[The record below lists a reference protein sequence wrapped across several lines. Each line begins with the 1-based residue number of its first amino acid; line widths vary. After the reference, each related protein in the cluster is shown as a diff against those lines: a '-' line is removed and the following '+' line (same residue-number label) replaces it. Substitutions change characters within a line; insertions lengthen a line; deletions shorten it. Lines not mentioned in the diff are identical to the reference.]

1 MKIKNL
7 LFILGTLLLA
17 TVFNGCSNNNED
29 VTLNYE
35 DRAYITINISND
47 TARTVLPTA
56 LSRDELSYVLKGRKA
71 SESAMTQLG
80 SWANY
85 TALQSM
91 TKIELSVDDWYFT
104 LEASKGDTVVLTSTI
119 SKSIGYGNNSLSFTL
134 KEASSGNGNLRVS
147 LSYPANGIAKVTAG
161 LFDLTGTAVTG
172 YAAQNLKASIAN
184 GKSTVTYNKTSIAK
198 GSYILRFYLYQNA
211 SDPTFTNTYSIIVR
225 IAPGCD
231 TTGAEEIEKLNTVYS
246 ITYEL
251 NEGSWDDD
259 IYIPLSY
266 TNYTTI
272 TLPVTLSKEGAVFAG
287 WYDNAELTGQKVT
300 EIPLG
305 TDGNKTYYAKWIT
318 ELNCTAAEFYSVF
331 KGYND
336 GIVTVKITDTNP
348 SMSYI
353 RTALDSTGV
362 KVNLDL
368 SECTSLTSI
377 PERTFANCENL
388 AEITLPSS
396 VTSIADSAFMNNTII
411 TSVVIPN
418 SVLSIGKQ
426 AFSGCSALT
435 TVNLGTGVRT
445 IGYGS
450 FENCTSLASIEVPDS
465 VTSLGERVFSG
476 CTELESVVLGESTTT
491 INSYCF
497 TDCSKLTSVT
507 MSDNVV
513 VISSN
518 AFSNC
523 KTLATLM
530 LSATLENIGKNAF
543 ANCTEL
549 SELVIPETVV
559 SIDNNA
565 FENCKKLTTLVVPN
579 NVTTIGSSVFKGC
592 KNIAITINNTLLN
605 SIAPAEDSASKENT
619 LLAGCKN
626 YTITVTG
633 GTTTLAAYCFY
644 NCTELKSITFP
655 SNLKEIGAYCFYNC
669 TGLSDLA
676 LPSGLTTI
684 GNYTFAK
691 CTTFTVISLP
701 NTVTSIG
708 NHVFSAC
715 SNMVNLTLSNTLQT
729 IGTYAFEKC
738 IKLHRIVIPDSV
750 TTIGEYTF
758 KETSNIEITIK
769 NGLLTSFAPTRVRNI
784 SLTDTSFT
792 NILFN
797 GCSNYSII
805 LSSASTAISDYTFA
819 YCSSLKSISIPETVL
834 SIGKYAFYN
843 CNSLENISVP
853 GSVETIDEYAFYGC
867 SSAKEITLPNSIE
880 VINAYACYGCSTLET
895 IQIPVTAT
903 SIGYF
908 AFGACTSLDE
918 IEIPNEVTH
927 IGSYVFSECTS
938 LADISMGGSVE
949 SIGERAFSNCSSLT
963 KIVIPDSVT
972 SIGGSIFYGCSSLE
986 EITIPFVGT
995 SSTAATDNYSSDK
1008 LFGVIFGDSSYT
1020 GAIGKEQTYGPT
1032 YTTTQKD
1039 KYGVTET
1046 ITHYRKQVYYIP
1058 ASLTKVTVTGG
1069 CFFYGAFFNCSMITN
1084 IIIGDRVFQINE
1096 YSFYG
1101 CSALTDIVFQD
1112 TTSNWSKSGTNIGP
1126 MSATDSHANA
1136 TLLCNN
1142 TVASFTKESN

>member
-7 LFILGTLLLA
+7 MFILSTLLLA
-17 TVFNGCSNNNED
+17 TAFNGCSNNNED
-29 VTLNYE
+29 ITLNYE
-35 DRAYITINISND
+35 DRAYITVNISND

-85 TALQSM
+85 SALQNMS
-91 TKIELSVDDWYFT
+91 KIELSVADWYFT

-119 SKSIGYGNNSLSFTL
+119 SKSISYGNNSLSFTL
-134 KEASSGNGNLRVS
+134 NEVSTGNGSLKVS
-147 LSYPANGIAKVTAG
+147 LKYPANGIAKVTAG
-161 LFDLTGTAVTG
+161 LFDLNGTAVTG
-172 YAAQNLKASIAN
+172 YTAQNLTATTAN
-184 GKSTVTYNKTSIAK
+184 GKSTVTYNKTSVAK

-211 SDPTFTNTYSIIVR
+211 SDSTYTNTYSVIVR
-225 IAPGCD
+225 IAPGCA

-251 NEGSWDDD
+251 NEGTWDDD

-318 ELNCTAAEFYSVF
+318 ELTCTAAEFYSAF

-336 GIVTVKITDTNP
+336 GTVTVKITDTNP

-377 PERTFANCENL
+377 PGRTFANCENL
-388 AEITLPSS
+388 AGITLPSS
-396 VTSIADSAFMNNTII
+396 VTSIADSAFMNNKII

-435 TVNLGTGVRT
+435 TINLGTGVKT
-445 IGYGS
+445 LGYGA
-450 FENCTSLASIEVPDS
+450 FENCTSLAAIEVPDS
-465 VTSLGERVFSG
+465 VTSLGERAFSG
-476 CTELESVVLGESTTT
+476 CTELESVALGESTTT

-497 TDCSKLTSVT
+497 SDCSKLTSVT
-507 MSDNVV
+507 MSDNVA

-518 AFSNC
+518 AFADC
-523 KTLATLM
+523 KKLVTLT
-530 LSATLENIGKNAF
+530 LSAALENIGKNAF
-543 ANCTEL
+543 AGCTEL
-549 SELVIPETVV
+549 YELIIPETVV

-579 NVTTIGSSVFKGC
+579 NVTSIGSSVFKGC

-605 SIAPAEDSASKENT
+605 SIAPAEDSTSKENT

-633 GTTTLAAYCFY
+633 GTPTLAAYCFY

-669 TGLSDLA
+669 TGLSDLT
-676 LPSGLTTI
+676 LPSGLTTV
-684 GNYTFAK
+684 GNYAFAK
-691 CTTFTVISLP
+691 CDGFTTISLP

-708 NHVFSAC
+708 KHVFSAC
-715 SNMVNLTLSNTLQT
+715 SNLQDLTLSNTLQS

-738 IKLHRIVIPDSV
+738 IKLPRIVIPDSV
-750 TTIGEYTF
+750 TTIGEYAF

-769 NGLLTSFAPTRVRNI
+769 NGLINSFAPTSI
-784 SLTDTSFT
+784 GYTLSPTDTSFT
-792 NILFN
+792 NKLFS
-797 GCSNYSII
+797 GCFNYSII
-805 LSSASTAISDYTFA
+805 LSSASTAISNYTFA
-819 YCSSLKSISIPETVL
+819 YCSSLKSISIPETVI
-834 SIGKYAFYN
+834 SIGKYAFCN
-843 CNSLENISVP
+843 CNSIETFIVPDSVT
-853 GSVETIDEYAFYGC
+853 TIGEYAFYGC
-867 SSAKEITLPNSIE
+867 SSVKQITLPDTIK
-880 VINAYACYGCSTLET
+880 VINNYTFYGCSSLEG
-895 IQIPVTAT
+895 IQLPSDTT
-903 SIGYF
+903 SIGNYVF
-908 AFGACTSLDE
+908 TYCKALEE
-918 IEIPNEVTH
+918 IEIPNEVTS
-927 IGSYVFSECTS
+927 IGEYALSGCNS
-938 LADISMGGSVE
+938 LADISIGNSVE
-949 SIGERAFSNCSSLT
+949 TIGQYVFMNCSSLKT
-963 KIVIPDSVT
+963 IIIPDSVKT
-972 SIGGSIFYGCSSLE
+972 MGECLFFGCSSLQE
-986 EITIPFVGT
+986 LSIPFVGT
-995 SSTAATDNYSSDK
+995 SSNATISTAYT
-1008 LFGVIFGDSSYT
+1008 LFGILFGRTSFTKSVYT
-1020 GAIGKEQTYGPT
+1020 QQQFSANN
-1032 YTTTQKD
+1032 
-1039 KYGVTET
+1039 TEDF
-1046 ITHYRKQVYYIP
+1046 YIP
-1058 ASLTKVTVTGG
+1058 GSLTKVTVTGKKIL
-1069 CFFYGAFFNCSMITN
+1069 YGAFKNCKM
-1084 IIIGDRVFQINE
+1084 
-1096 YSFYG
+1096 
-1101 CSALTDIVFQD
+1101 LTDITIGNGVTEIRQNAFSGCSNLTGISFID
-1112 TTSNWSKSGTNIGP
+1112 TTSNWFKDNVNIGQ
-1126 MSATDSHANA
+1126 MSSTDIHANA
-1136 TLLCNN
+1136 SLFWQNSTS
-1142 TVASFTKESN
+1142 VFTKEGN

>member
-7 LFILGTLLLA
+7 MFIFSTLLLA
-17 TVFNGCSNNNED
+17 TAFNGCSNNNED

-35 DRAYITINISND
+35 DRAYITVNISNY

-85 TALQSM
+85 SALQNMS
-91 TKIELSVDDWYFT
+91 KIELSVADWYFT

-119 SKSIGYGNNSLSFTL
+119 SKSISYGNNSLSFTL
-134 KEASSGNGNLRVS
+134 NEVSTGNGSLKVS
-147 LSYPANGIAKVTAG
+147 LKYPANGIAKVTAG
-161 LFDLTGTAVTG
+161 LFDLNGTAVTG
-172 YAAQNLKASIAN
+172 YTAQNLTATTAN
-184 GKSTVTYNKTSIAK
+184 GKSTVTYNKTSVAK

-211 SDPTFTNTYSIIVR
+211 SDSTYTNTYSVIVR
-225 IAPGCD
+225 IAPGCA

-251 NEGSWDDD
+251 NEGTWDDD

-318 ELNCTAAEFYSVF
+318 ELTCTAAEFYSAF

-336 GIVTVKITDTNP
+336 GTVTVKITDTNP

-377 PERTFANCENL
+377 PGRTFANCENL
-388 AEITLPSS
+388 AGITLPSS
-396 VTSIADSAFMNNTII
+396 VTSIADSAFMNNKII

-450 FENCTSLASIEVPDS
+450 FENCTSLTSIEVPDS
-465 VTSLGERVFSG
+465 VTSLGEHSFSG
-476 CTELESVVLGESTTT
+476 CIKLESVELGENVTT

-497 TDCSKLTSVT
+497 SGCSKLTSVT
-507 MSDNVV
+507 MSDNVA

-518 AFSNC
+518 AFSDC
-523 KTLATLM
+523 KKLATLT
-530 LSATLENIGKNAF
+530 LSAALENIGKNAF
-543 ANCTEL
+543 ANCDEL
-549 SELVIPETVV
+549 SELIIPETVV

-579 NVTTIGSSVFKGC
+579 NVTSIGSSVFKGC

-605 SIAPAEDSASKENT
+605 SIAPTEDSTSKENS
-619 LLAGCKN
+619 LLAGCKD
-626 YTITVTG
+626 YSITVTG

-676 LPSGLTTI
+676 LP
-684 GNYTFAK
+684 
-691 CTTFTVISLP
+691 
-701 NTVTSIG
+701 
-708 NHVFSAC
+708 
-715 SNMVNLTLSNTLQT
+715 
-729 IGTYAFEKC
+729 
-738 IKLHRIVIPDSV
+738 
-750 TTIGEYTF
+750 
-758 KETSNIEITIK
+758 
-769 NGLLTSFAPTRVRNI
+769 
-784 SLTDTSFT
+784 
-792 NILFN
+792 
-797 GCSNYSII
+797 
-805 LSSASTAISDYTFA
+805 TAHKA
-819 YCSSLKSISIPETVL
+819 VLKFCHPV
-834 SIGKYAFYN
+834 
-843 CNSLENISVP
+843 V
-853 GSVETIDEYAFYGC
+853 
-867 SSAKEITLPNSIE
+867 SAK
-880 VINAYACYGCSTLET
+880 A
-895 IQIPVTAT
+895 
-903 SIGYF
+903 
-908 AFGACTSLDE
+908 
-918 IEIPNEVTH
+918 
-927 IGSYVFSECTS
+927 
-938 LADISMGGSVE
+938 LAM
-949 SIGERAFSNCSSLT
+949 
-963 KIVIPDSVT
+963 
-972 SIGGSIFYGCSSLE
+972 
-986 EITIPFVGT
+986 
-995 SSTAATDNYSSDK
+995 
-1008 LFGVIFGDSSYT
+1008 
-1020 GAIGKEQTYGPT
+1020 
-1032 YTTTQKD
+1032 
-1039 KYGVTET
+1039 
-1046 ITHYRKQVYYIP
+1046 
-1058 ASLTKVTVTGG
+1058 
-1069 CFFYGAFFNCSMITN
+1069 
-1084 IIIGDRVFQINE
+1084 
-1096 YSFYG
+1096 
-1101 CSALTDIVFQD
+1101 
-1112 TTSNWSKSGTNIGP
+1112 
-1126 MSATDSHANA
+1126 
-1136 TLLCNN
+1136 
-1142 TVASFTKESN
+1142 